1 MKVARH
7 SFERWLVADHE
18 DALSPVLMHACHT
31 HEALHEAARATAVLI
46 ETFRAEAAALIITPA
61 QGISTQRR

>member
-18 DALSPVLMHACHT
+18 DTPTPVLMHACHT
-31 HEALHEAARATAVLI
+31 HEALHEAARAIAVLI
-46 ETFRAEAAALIITPA
+46 ETFCAEAAALITTPA
-61 QGISTQRR
+61 QGISTQCR